1 MNSNLPT
8 KKKIVVIGLG
18 YVGLSNALLL
28 SKNHQVIGL
37 DIDHNKID
45 KLQNHISPL
54 DDKDII
60 QALKETNSSLQFDIF
75 SEGHLS
81 DANFIIIS
89 TPTNYDP
96 NKNYF
101 DTHSVESVLKIS
113 LEANQKAVIVIKS
126 TIPVGLT
133 QSLTEKLNTN
143 RIIFSPEFLREGF
156 ALHDNLYPSRIIV
169 SNNHPEAKTFAN
181 MLKEASLK
189 PDVEVLEMTT
199 TEAEAVKLFANCYL
213 AMRVAYFNELDS
225 YALSHNLDTKKIIE
239 GVSLDPR
246 VGKGYNNP
254 SFGYGGYCLPK
265 DTKQLLANFA
275 DIPQSLVAG
284 IIDSNAHRK
293 DFIAE
298 QIIAKQPSC
307 VGVYRM
313 IMKEGSDNIRE
324 SSLQGVIKRIKAKGI
339 QVIIYEPLI
348 QERTFFNSTA
358 ISTIKELKDQSDII
372 LTNRMHPDLNDV
384 VDKVFTR
391 DFFGVDV

>member
-1 MNSNLPT
+1 MNSNLIN
-8 KKKIVVIGLG
+8 KKKIAVIGLG
-18 YVGLSNALLL
+18 YVGLSNAILL
-28 SKNHQVIGL
+28 SKHHQVIGL
-37 DIDHNKID
+37 DIDQNKIK

-60 QALKETNSSLQFDIF
+60 QALKENNSLLQFDIF
-75 SEGHLS
+75 NKDHLS
-81 DANFIIIS
+81 DADFIIIA

-96 NKNYF
+96 DKDYF
-101 DTHSVESVLKIS
+101 DTSSVESILEVSLKT
-113 LEANQKAVIVIKS
+113 NPKAVVVIKS

-133 QSLTEKLNTN
+133 QLLNEKFKTN

-169 SNNHPEAKTFAN
+169 SNNHPEANTFAN

-189 PDVEVLEMTT
+189 PDVEVLAMTAA
-199 TEAEAVKLFANCYL
+199 EAEAVKLFANCYL

-225 YALSHNLDTKKIIE
+225 YALSHNLNTQKIIE

-265 DTKQLLANFA
+265 DTKQLLANYA
-275 DIPQSLVAG
+275 DIPQSLISG
-284 IIDSNAHRK
+284 IINSNANRK
-293 DFIAE
+293 DFIAN
-298 QIIAKQPSC
+298 QIIAKQPHC

-324 SSLQGVIKRIKAKGI
+324 SSLQGVMKRIKAKGI
-339 QVIIYEPLI
+339 SVIVYEPLI
-348 QERTFFNSTA
+348 QEKTFFNSPVVK
-358 ISTIKELKDQSDII
+358 TIQELKDQSDII
-372 LTNRMHPDLNDV
+372 LTNRMHPDLSDV
-384 VDKVFTR
+384 ADKVFTR